1 MAILYLYFIIGR
13 RYLKKSPVTYMFD
26 ENISDEELI
35 ITLQAEEN
43 LSYFSVL
50 TERHEKSIL
59 KKCKTYVKDEDTAE
73 DLCQEILIKVF
84 LKIKY
89 FRREAKFSTWLFA
102 IVHNTCMDYLR
113 KNKKSQVLKVITE
126 KMADEVAEMIE
137 GVDEI
142 PEELSFQILEEL
154 LEVIS
159 PEEKMLLLLKYKEKH
174 SIKDIQESLGL
185 SESAVKMRLKRARK
199 HVNELY
205 QKLKK

>member
-1 MAILYLYFIIGR
+1 MID
-13 RYLKKSPVTYMFD
+13 KK
-26 ENISDEELI
+26 ISDEALI
-35 ITLQAEEN
+35 SILQTEGN
-43 LSYFSVL
+43 LAYFSLL
-50 TERHEKSIL
+50 TERHEHTIL
-59 KKCKTYVKDEDTAE
+59 KKCKSYVKDDDTAE

-84 LKIKY
+84 LKLKN
-89 FRREAKFSTWLFA
+89 FRGEARFSTWLFA
-102 IVHNTCMDYLR
+102 IIHNTCMDYLR

-142 PEELSFQILEEL
+142 PEALSVQILEEL
-154 LEVIS
+154 LELIS

-174 SIKDIQESLGL
+174 PIKDIQQSLGL
-185 SESAVKMRLKRARK
+185 SESAVKMRLKRART